1 MALDPFTVRS
11 QPTLKNSRDTF
22 ATVYNSGESSSPKG
36 EAATLECAK
45 QRRKCGLKKKEKKK
59 NRWQAQHDGQR
70 HQNIKNIENDHYLSK
85 RIKTYNAILTTNG
98 LMVTDEPVKRYEA
111 C

>member
-11 QPTLKNSRDTF
+11 QTTLNNSRDTF
-22 ATVYNSGESSSPKG
+22 ATVYNFRERSSPKG

-45 QRRKCGLKKKEKKK
+45 TKEEMRAQKKEKKK

-70 HQNIKNIENDHYLSK
+70 RQNIKNIENDHYLSK

-98 LMVTDEPVKRYEA
+98 LTVTDEPVKRYEA